1 MKQACQGQLLPKI
14 TYTPVRFAVV
24 EHASE
29 WASPWGQ
36 AASLLQALAEFPRK
50 ALADRFFFRDLEA
63 VDDDAV
69 VEAMDLCE
77 DAVRKISN
85 RRDSKQQAKEDLR
98 FLARLSR
105 SQNDARSRCDL
116 IVRLIGG
123 AKAKVLSV
131 EVRDEET
138 T

>member
-1 MKQACQGQLLPKI
+1 LL
-14 TYTPVRFAVV
+14 
-24 EHASE
+24 H
-29 WASPWGQ
+29 
-36 AASLLQALAEFPRK
+36 ALAEFPRK
-50 ALADRFFFRDLEA
+50 ALTDRFFFRDLEA
-63 VDDDAV
+63 VDDDAL

-85 RRDSKQQAKEDLR
+85 RRDARQQATEDLR
-98 FLARLSR
+98 FLARLSH

-123 AKAKVLSV
+123 EKAEVLSG
-131 EVRDEET
+131 EVCDRET